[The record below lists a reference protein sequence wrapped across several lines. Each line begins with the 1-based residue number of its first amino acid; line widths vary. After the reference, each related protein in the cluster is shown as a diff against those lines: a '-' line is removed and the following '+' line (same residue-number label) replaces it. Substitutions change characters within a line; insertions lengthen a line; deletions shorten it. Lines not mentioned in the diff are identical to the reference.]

1 MPRFL
6 TIAGM
11 AVAALVALLFLLD
24 LLGGYF
30 SFLSVIAP
38 FQGASMLMDVTF
50 VISGGMLD
58 YLSWNAFR
66 ELQ

>member
-11 AVAALVALLFLLD
+11 AVAALVFLLFLLD

-30 SFLSVIAP
+30 GFLALIAP
-38 FQGASMLMDVTF
+38 FRGASMLMDVTF
-50 VISGGMLD
+50 VISGGMLA
-58 YLSWNAFR
+58 YLSWSVFR